1 MKKTTKTQLTNFLK
15 QTPSPKLMLI
25 VTAGLILALLIYITI
40 LLLSMR

>member
-1 MKKTTKTQLTNFLK
+1 MTKDIKTKLTNFLK

-25 VTAGLILALLIYITI
+25 VTAGLILALLLYITI